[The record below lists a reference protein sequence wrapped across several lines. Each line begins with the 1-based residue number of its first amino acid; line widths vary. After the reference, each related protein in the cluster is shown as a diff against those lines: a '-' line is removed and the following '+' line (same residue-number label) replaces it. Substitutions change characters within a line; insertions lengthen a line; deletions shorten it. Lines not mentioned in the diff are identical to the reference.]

1 MARPAGTSGCSMT
14 VLVVLDVDSTLIQ
27 QEVIELLAD
36 FAGVMPEVKL
46 ITERAMSGEL
56 DFKQSLEKRV
66 SLLEGLSDEI
76 FSQLKTQI
84 SLTPGVLELIS
95 AVHAKGG
102 RIGAVSGGFRQIL
115 EPLADEIGLDY
126 WMANSLEVVEGK
138 LTGKVSGPVVDAD
151 AKATALR
158 KWADDS
164 GIPVEHSIAIGDGA
178 NDIQMLQ
185 CAGYAVA
192 FRPKPVL
199 RQYADLVIEENSL
212 LSLIEKLDLSAR

>member
-1 MARPAGTSGCSMT
+1 LS

-36 FAGVMPEVKL
+36 FAGVMPEVKV
-46 ITERAMSGEL
+46 ITDQAMSGQL

-66 SLLEGLSDEI
+66 GLLEGLPEEI
-76 FSQLKTQI
+76 FIQLKPQI

-95 AVHAKGG
+95 AVHARGG
-102 RIGAVSGGFRQIL
+102 KIGAVSGGFSQIL
-115 EPLADEIGLDY
+115 APLADEIGLDY
-126 WMANSLEVVEGK
+126 WMANSLEVVDGT
-138 LTGKVSGPVVDAD
+138 LTGRVTGPVIDAD
-151 AKATALR
+151 AKASAL
-158 KWADDS
+158 KSWASDA
-164 GIPVEHSIAIGDGA
+164 GISTDQTIAIGDGA

-212 LSLIEKLDLSAR
+212 LTLIEKLDLSAR

>member
-1 MARPAGTSGCSMT
+1 LS

-36 FAGVMPEVKL
+36 FAGVMPEVKA
-46 ITERAMSGEL
+46 ITEQAMSGEL

-66 SLLEGLSDEI
+66 GLLEGLSDEI
-76 FSQLKTQI
+76 FSQLKLQI
-84 SLTPGVLELIS
+84 SLTPGVKELIS

-102 RIGAVSGGFRQIL
+102 KIGAVSGGFRQIL
-115 EPLADEIGLDY
+115 EPLANEIGLDY

-138 LTGKVSGPVVDAD
+138 LTGKVSGPVIDAE

-158 KWADDS
+158 KWSDDS
-164 GIPVEHSIAIGDGA
+164 GIPVEQSIAIGDGA

-199 RQYADLVIEENSL
+199 RQYAHLVIEENSL
-212 LSLIEKLDLSAR
+212 LALIEKLDSSSR